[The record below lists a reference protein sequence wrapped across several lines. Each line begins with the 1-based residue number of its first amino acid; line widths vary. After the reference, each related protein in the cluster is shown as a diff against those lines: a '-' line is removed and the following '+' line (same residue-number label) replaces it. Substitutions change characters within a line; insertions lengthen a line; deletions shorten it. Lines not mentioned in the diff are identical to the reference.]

1 MLTKIM
7 DTCIAIFETIFGV
20 FIDVFSNTFT
30 KICDFLKTD
39 KNTFLGVI
47 FSLITVY
54 LVVDRFVEVMLMIF
68 TGIGIHYWS
77 TVEMLIAIVMP
88 FISYLLIIESN
99 ISSLFCINTAGHIY
113 A

>member
-68 TGIGIHYWS
+68 TGIRNTLLVYSRNAYSNSYPIYS
-77 TVEMLIAIVMP
+77 
-88 FISYLLIIESN
+88 ISLNY
-99 ISSLFCINTAGHIY
+99 
-113 A
+113 